1 MPAFTYPEQGE
12 REPGNVYWQ
21 RVRAAGMPEP
31 WEADKANPP
40 GPITVEYEWST
51 RDSAGVGWLAK
62 DEETARFRL
71 EHSPSYTLHRR
82 VRWVAVG
89 DWEDVER

>member
-1 MPAFTYPEQGE
+1 MTNEHPPVALRQ
-12 REPGNVYWQ
+12 
-21 RVRAAGMPEP
+21 
-31 WEADKANPP
+31 ANPP
-40 GPITVEYEWST
+40 GPITVDYQWST

-62 DEETARFRL
+62 DEETARLRL

-89 DWEDVER
+89 DWEDVEL